1 MGQLYKKLQTIMRS
15 LLLIGLIVAVVSAFP
30 MAEPQDCD
38 LCRKSV
44 HLMWG
49 HLRED
54 KIIEI
59 ESNVLIESVCANLAD
74 PAGCAVGV
82 KTWWPILAQ
91 IIYSDATVP
100 YVCQGISEGQCEAPT
115 LFNTK
120 AVPTFHCETCRADVT
135 RAANAYNHANA
146 VERWITALEGEAF
159 CKNPEF
165 GLTEEQIKTL
175 MLTSKHLWDLP
186 WQLLAELL

>member
-1 MGQLYKKLQTIMRS
+1 
-15 LLLIGLIVAVVSAFP
+15 
-30 MAEPQDCD
+30 
-38 LCRKSV
+38 
-44 HLMWG
+44 MWG

-74 PAGCAVGV
+74 PVGCAVGV
-82 KTWWPILAQ
+82 ETWWPILAQ

-120 AVPTFHCETCRADVT
+120 
-135 RAANAYNHANA
+135 
-146 VERWITALEGEAF
+146 
-159 CKNPEF
+159 
-165 GLTEEQIKTL
+165 
-175 MLTSKHLWDLP
+175 
-186 WQLLAELL
+186 